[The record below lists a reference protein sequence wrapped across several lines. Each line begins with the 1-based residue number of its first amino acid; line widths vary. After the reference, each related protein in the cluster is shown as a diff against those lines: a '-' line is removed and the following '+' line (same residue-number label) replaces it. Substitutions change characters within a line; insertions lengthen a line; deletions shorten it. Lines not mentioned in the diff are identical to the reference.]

1 MNRLVLVLI
10 FLVAHC
16 LPAYAAPSPADCI
29 FLNGNV
35 YTGNARQ
42 PRAQAIAVKAGRIVF
57 VGDEKGAK
65 RFTGPST
72 KLVDLK
78 GATVL
83 PGLTDSHCHLSGIGW
98 REMSFNLEGCTSL
111 DDFLSRVKARCD
123 AAAPGAWITGRG
135 WIETFWKPQVFPTRA
150 QLDAISPNNPV
161 VLERADGHAVV
172 ANSLALKLAG
182 IDRSTVAP
190 QGGEIMKDSAGE
202 PNGMVLDNAANLFS
216 AVIPAATAEQNAR
229 AIVAGA
235 TRSLSLGWCQIQ
247 NAGTAPD
254 EAAAIERLIRE
265 GKVKLRVYNAIS
277 GPGDGAS
284 ALIERGATIDPSN
297 PRFTGRTIKVHFDGA
312 LGSKGAAL
320 LEKYS
325 DYDTTGFVT
334 LTEEQLMP
342 MLLAALRGGIQVET
356 HAIGDRANRLILDY
370 YEKAFKAVPAKERRV
385 ADPRWRIEHAQIL
398 HKDDI
403 PRFKKLG
410 IIASMQPSHAIGDLY
425 FAKSR
430 LGVERLAGAYAWQSI
445 LKTGTII
452 AGGSDAPVEQG
463 APMIE
468 FYAAVTRT
476 DLKGNSGEGWHLEQA
491 VSRETAL
498 KMFTIWPAYAAFEE
512 KLKGTIEVGK
522 LADLTVLSADIM
534 VIPAPEILKTKCV
547 MTVVGGEVV
556 YEARP

>member
-1 MNRLVLVLI
+1 
-10 FLVAHC
+10 
-16 LPAYAAPSPADCI
+16 
-29 FLNGNV
+29 
-35 YTGNARQ
+35 
-42 PRAQAIAVKAGRIVF
+42 
-57 VGDEKGAK
+57 
-65 RFTGPST
+65 
-72 KLVDLK
+72 
-78 GATVL
+78 
-83 PGLTDSHCHLSGIGW
+83 
-98 REMSFNLEGCTSL
+98 
-111 DDFLSRVKARCD
+111 
-123 AAAPGAWITGRG
+123 
-135 WIETFWKPQVFPTRA
+135 
-150 QLDAISPNNPV
+150 
-161 VLERADGHAVV
+161 
-172 ANSLALKLAG
+172 
-182 IDRSTVAP
+182 
-190 QGGEIMKDSAGE
+190 
-202 PNGMVLDNAANLFS
+202 
-216 AVIPAATAEQNAR
+216 
-229 AIVAGA
+229 
-235 TRSLSLGWCQIQ
+235 
-247 NAGTAPD
+247 
-254 EAAAIERLIRE
+254 
-265 GKVKLRVYNAIS
+265 
-277 GPGDGAS
+277 
-284 ALIERGATIDPSN
+284 
-297 PRFTGRTIKVHFDGA
+297 
-312 LGSKGAAL
+312 
-320 LEKYS
+320 
-325 DYDTTGFVT
+325 
-334 LTEEQLMP
+334 